1 MRRLPAILVA
11 SAIAALGASVSAEP
25 RSAYEVIVN
34 PGNSIA
40 TVDRQLLADAFLK
53 KTTEWPD
60 GETMKPVDL
69 APASPIR
76 SRFSEEVIHRSVSEV
91 KGYWQQRIFSG
102 RDTPPPEL
110 DSDEEV
116 VQYVLKHRGG
126 VGYVSASAAL
136 GGARVVGVR

>member
-25 RSAYEVIVN
+25 RPVYEVIVN
-34 PGNSIA
+34 PGNSIG

-69 APASPIR
+69 APASPVR
-76 SRFSEEVIHRSVSEV
+76 GRFSEEVLHRSVAEV

-110 DSDEEV
+110 DSDDEV

-126 VGYVSASAAL
+126 VGYVSAGAAL